1 MKTPL
6 AWLNLM
12 HEKTR
17 LMVASSGVAFAV
29 LLVFMNLGFLES
41 LSKAAALTYEQL
53 NAEVFLVSPQ
63 TTDISGTDTFP
74 RERLYQAAGI
84 EGVDRVMP
92 VYIGFQ
98 QWRNLETRQSRA
110 MFIYAINPEDP
121 VFLLPELQLS
131 ENQAALRRPDT
142 VLMDQLSRPEYGP
155 QKIGLTTELN
165 RRKVKIGGLFSFGGG
180 FSADGTLIMSDQNFR
195 RFFDPRPLSEIDL
208 GLIKLEVG
216 ADTSQVVEKLQAIL
230 PKDVLVLTREQIGTR
245 EGDYWISATSTG
257 FYFGLGVVVSLVV
270 GTVIVYQI
278 LYTDISNHLLQYAT
292 LKAMGYGSYYLF
304 TIVIQEAVILAV
316 LGYIPGFALSLGLY
330 ELTFRATSIPI
341 GMDLERATF
350 VLILSVV
357 MCVVSGLVSVQKV
370 IAADPAEVF

>member
-1 MKTPL
+1 
-6 AWLNLM
+6 
-12 HEKTR
+12 
-17 LMVASSGVAFAV
+17 
-29 LLVFMNLGFLES
+29 
-41 LSKAAALTYEQL
+41 
-53 NAEVFLVSPQ
+53 
-63 TTDISGTDTFP
+63 
-74 RERLYQAAGI
+74 
-84 EGVDRVMP
+84 
-92 VYIGFQ
+92 
-98 QWRNLETRQSRA
+98 
-110 MFIYAINPEDP
+110 
-121 VFLLPELQLS
+121 
-131 ENQAALRRPDT
+131 
-142 VLMDQLSRPEYGP
+142 
-155 QKIGLTTELN
+155 
-165 RRKVKIGGLFSFGGG
+165 
-180 FSADGTLIMSDQNFR
+180 
-195 RFFDPRPLSEIDL
+195 
-208 GLIKLEVG
+208 
-216 ADTSQVVEKLQAIL
+216 
-230 PKDVLVLTREQIGTR
+230 
-245 EGDYWISATSTG
+245 STG